1 MTSEILFST
10 QPEICWVLDSSALI
24 EFKKLIPI
32 SKQWK
37 AFRYLED
44 QVESGS
50 ITIPDEAI
58 DELGDVTHP
67 DLPGA
72 WAYGIKRIRR
82 DPKVPDNEYIDRV
95 MTDAG
100 DVVDHKKKKGDAD
113 PYVLAL
119 ALHLQSAGCDVSVVT
134 EDFVDRLPRKRSL
147 WGACDLVGI
156 RAERAKDFL
165 ISQGI
170 VKGA

>member
-1 MTSEILFST
+1 MTSEVLFST

-32 SKQWK
+32 SIQWK

-44 QVESGS
+44 QVESAS

-58 DELGDVTHP
+58 AELGDVTHP

>member
-1 MTSEILFST
+1 M
-10 QPEICWVLDSSALI
+10 DSSALI

-32 SKQWK
+32 SKQWN

-72 WAYGIKRIRR
+72 WAYGIKRLRR
-82 DPKVPDNEYIDRV
+82 DPKAPDNEYLDSV
-95 MTDAG
+95 MVDAG
-100 DVVDHKKKKGDAD
+100 DVVDHRKKKEDAD

-119 ALHLQSAGCDVSVVT
+119 ALHLQKTGCDASVVT

-147 WGACDLVGI
+147 WSACALVGI